1 MTAADLIRQCR
12 SRGVVLSTKDGR
24 LTYRGPRDAIEG
36 LLPAIRRHKA
46 EIIAELQ
53 AANEDGDCLAMR
65 RCPVCGT
72 DTLHQRLEGQ
82 WRCTRRHP
90 PWPRFDDSDRT
101 GPVVECWTPAGGRIL
116 IRARDQEHAEW
127 LRRMNPPPESV
138 TKSNSGGER

>member
-1 MTAADLIRQCR
+1 MGVAERIRDA
-12 SRGVVLSTKDGR
+12 GFELTVEDGTLYVEPASR
-24 LTYRGPRDAIEG
+24 LTEDQREF
-36 LLPAIRRHKA
+36 IRRHKA
-46 EIIAELQ
+46 ELIAELT
-53 AANEDGDCLAMR
+53 AANDGDRLAMR
-65 RCPVCGT
+65 RCDTCST

-101 GPVVECWTPAGGRIL
+101 GPVVECWTPAGGSIL
-116 IRARDQEHAEW
+116 IRARDQQHAEW